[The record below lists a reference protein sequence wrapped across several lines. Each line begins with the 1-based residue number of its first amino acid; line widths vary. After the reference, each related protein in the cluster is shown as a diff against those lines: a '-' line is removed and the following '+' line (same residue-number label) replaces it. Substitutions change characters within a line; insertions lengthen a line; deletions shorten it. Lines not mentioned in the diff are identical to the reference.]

1 MSGSP
6 GVTRSYS
13 TDEQR
18 EIVANVRRLSE
29 TKPEQGPDDQHIL
42 SAVIGF
48 VEQFNY
54 WYSRVMENA
63 VVQYRNLVIKRIN
76 PFVRRIQC
84 EGRSPLEMAFILIE
98 DYNARNFVTAGGWAL
113 EAMAIRLGHDNQKSA
128 STGLDIQRI
137 DPKTGDYHLYILK
150 SGLVTRNSDILSSLK
165 KHVRAA
171 EKLLRQDRFKGQV
184 VGNYAILAG
193 KTQGS
198 FEDGIRRPSSGE
210 FWEEIT
216 SLPAPKCIA
225 LALAVAAEAGRLVRR
240 DSDPHIKALKR
251 VVADY
256 IADRGDPAK
265 VDWEFI
271 SRRNMQQDAAWKGE
285 DKVRHKRAMEA
296 LAASGYTIV
305 KPEAKKAKK
314 KMKPARNPEDD
325 PPLKEVK
332 SP

>member
-1 MSGSP
+1 MSGSSA
-6 GVTRSYS
+6 TIRSYS

-18 EIVANVRRLSE
+18 EIVKNVRQLCGVAAE
-29 TKPEQGPDDQHIL
+29 AGPHDDHIAL
-42 SAVIGF
+42 AVLGF
-48 VEQFNY
+48 VDQFNY

-63 VVQYRNLVIKRIN
+63 VSQYRNLVIKRIN

-84 EGRSPLEMAFILIE
+84 DALPPIEVASILIE

-113 EAMAIRLGHDNQKSA
+113 EAMAIRLGRDNQKSA

-137 DPKTGDYHLYILK
+137 DPETGHYHLYILK

-171 EKLLRQDRFKGQV
+171 EKLLRQDRFQGQV

-193 KTQGS
+193 KTKGT

-216 SLPAPKCIA
+216 RLPAPKCIE

-240 DSDPHIKALKR
+240 DSVPHIKALKT

-256 IADRGDPAK
+256 IAARNDTTK

-271 SRRNMQQDAAWKGE
+271 SRRNMQPETAWNVE
-285 DKVRHKRAMEA
+285 DKVRHKRAIGI
-296 LAASGYTIV
+296 LAATGYVIV
-305 KPEAKKAKK
+305 KAETKKAKK
-314 KMKPARNPEDD
+314 KEKPPRRPED
-325 PPLKEVK
+325 V
-332 SP
+332 SPGSA